1 MGRALHPVSEEL
13 IDVSINFANSEEGR
27 TLHPGIPDV
36 NRRALT
42 TLRTYK
48 GKYGKKKGVIS
59 LTEKFPALEA
69 NYLVHKQQYYH
80 HFNTAVRNLE
90 ELANESDPPQ
100 LPSTPDDRSTARD
113 APTTAPAAIAMTP
126 APSDPDPTSTVAQI
140 NALTALV
147 KATHDVS
154 MTERKEDRKARE
166 AERKAREEERKKDRK
181 EAKEREAKT
190 AEERQE
196 LRQGINAATSIATT
210 AVQKADDA
218 IKLGIE
224 NKIEVASLSKQVE
237 SIRKE
242 SRMKKFKKGGV
253 RQLFDEETDD
263 ILPGEVTPLLDG
275 KYCYVPFSILSSTVQ
290 LTVSFLLY
298 SLP

>member
-1 MGRALHPVSEEL
+1 M
-13 IDVSINFANSEEGR
+13 
-27 TLHPGIPDV
+27 
-36 NRRALT
+36 
-42 TLRTYK
+42 
-48 GKYGKKKGVIS
+48 
-59 LTEKFPALEA
+59 TEKFPALKA
-69 NYLVHKQQYYH
+69 NYEVHKQNYYH
-80 HFNTAVRNLE
+80 YFNTAVRNLE
-90 ELANESDPPQ
+90 ERANNESDPQQ
-100 LPSTPDDRSTARD
+100 LPSTPDHRSTARD
-113 APTTAPAAIAMTP
+113 DATIAPAAIAMTP
-126 APSDPDPTSTVAQI
+126 APSDPDPTSTVAHI

-154 MTERKEDRKARE
+154 MTERKKDEEARE
-166 AERKAREEERKKDRK
+166 AERKAREEERKKDEKARKKEREEDRK

-196 LRQGINAATSIATT
+196 LRQGVNAATRLATT
-210 AVQKADDA
+210 AKQTADDA
-218 IKLGIE
+218 MKLGTDAIKMGIE

-242 SRMKKFKKGGV
+242 SRMKKFKKVGA
-253 RQLFDEETDD
+253 RQLFDEKKDD
-263 ILPGEVTPLLDG
+263 IMPGKVTPLLDG

>member
-1 MGRALHPVSEEL
+1 
-13 IDVSINFANSEEGR
+13 
-27 TLHPGIPDV
+27 
-36 NRRALT
+36 
-42 TLRTYK
+42 
-48 GKYGKKKGVIS
+48 
-59 LTEKFPALEA
+59 
-69 NYLVHKQQYYH
+69 
-80 HFNTAVRNLE
+80 
-90 ELANESDPPQ
+90 
-100 LPSTPDDRSTARD
+100 
-113 APTTAPAAIAMTP
+113 
-126 APSDPDPTSTVAQI
+126 
-140 NALTALV
+140 
-147 KATHDVS
+147 

-166 AERKAREEERKKDRK
+166 AERKAREEERKKDEKAREEERKKDRK

-218 IKLGIE
+218 IKMSTE
-224 NKIEVASLSKQVE
+224 AMIEVGSL
-237 SIRKE
+237 RKE
-242 SRMKKFKKGGV
+242 MEMNNRKKKFKKGGV

-263 ILPGEVTPLLDG
+263 ILPGKVTPLLDG